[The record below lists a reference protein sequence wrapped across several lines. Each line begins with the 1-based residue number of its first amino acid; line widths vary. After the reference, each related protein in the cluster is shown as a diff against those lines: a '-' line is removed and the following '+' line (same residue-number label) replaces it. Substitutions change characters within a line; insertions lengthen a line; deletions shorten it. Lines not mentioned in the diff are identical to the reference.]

1 MLLSAKIDFGR
12 VLKSKPI
19 NKDHLFKVY
28 AIQNNLKKARLGI
41 SLHKDTVKKA
51 TTTSKLQRTIGNS
64 LEALSALSAD
74 IVFVY
79 ISNDEPYD
87 AKIVRESLEHHKNK
101 IKEKKNSLQV
111 FPCTHSKVQEYGR

>member
-19 NKDHLFKVY
+19 NKDYLFKVY
-28 AIQNNLKKARLGI
+28 AIQNTLKKARLGI
-41 SLHKDTVKKA
+41 SLPKDKVKKA
-51 TTTSKLQRTIGNS
+51 TNRNKLKRTIRNT
-64 LEALSALSAD
+64 LEPLSALSAD

-79 ISNDEPYD
+79 ISNNEPYD

-101 IKEKKNSLQV
+101 IIETAEINWK
-111 FPCTHSKVQEYGR
+111 T

>member
-19 NKDHLFKVY
+19 NKDQLFKVY
-28 AIQNNLKKARLGI
+28 AIQNTLKRARLGI
-41 SLHKDTVKKA
+41 SLPKDKIKKA
-51 TTTSKLQRTIGNS
+51 TNRNKLKRTIRNS
-64 LEALSALSAD
+64 LETLSTLSVD

-101 IKEKKNSLQV
+101 IIETAEINWK
-111 FPCTHSKVQEYGR
+111 T

>member
-28 AIQNNLKKARLGI
+28 AIQSSLKNARLGI
-41 SLHKDTVKKA
+41 SLKKDKIKKA
-51 TTTSKLQRTIGNS
+51 TNRNKLKRTIRNS
-64 LEALSALSAD
+64 LESLTTLPVD

-79 ISNDEPYD
+79 IGNDEPYD
-87 AKIVRESLEHHKNK
+87 AKIVKESLEHHKNK
-101 IKEKKNSLQV
+101 ILETAEINWK
-111 FPCTHSKVQEYGR
+111 T

>member
-19 NKDHLFKVY
+19 NKDCLFKVY
-28 AIQNNLKKARLGI
+28 AIQNTLNKARLGI
-41 SLHKDTVKKA
+41 SLPKDKVKKA
-51 TTTSKLQRTIGNS
+51 TNRNKLKRTIRNS
-64 LEALSALSAD
+64 LETLSALSAD

-101 IKEKKNSLQV
+101 IKETAEINWK
-111 FPCTHSKVQEYGR
+111 T

>member
-1 MLLSAKIDFGR
+1 MLLSAKVDFGR

-28 AIQNNLKKARLGI
+28 ATQNTLNKARLGI
-41 SLHKDTVKKA
+41 SLPKDKVKKA
-51 TTTSKLQRTIGNS
+51 TNRNKLKRTIRNS
-64 LEALSALSAD
+64 LETLSALSVD

-87 AKIVRESLEHHKNK
+87 AKITKESIEHHKHT
-101 IKEKKNSLQV
+101 ILETTEKNWK
-111 FPCTHSKVQEYGR
+111 T